1 MPILTRRQA
10 RALAEEMAD
19 QDAEQED
26 PSEIRL
32 RRNSY
37 LKKLSSRQL
46 TNFLYTP
53 HLLYSLEERG
63 KKGDVNI

>member
-26 PSEIRL
+26 PSEMRL

-37 LKKLSSRQL
+37 LKKLSSREQ
-46 TNFLYTP
+46 TNFLCTP
-53 HLLYSLEERG
+53 HLLTRWKREEKREM
-63 KKGDVNI
+63 